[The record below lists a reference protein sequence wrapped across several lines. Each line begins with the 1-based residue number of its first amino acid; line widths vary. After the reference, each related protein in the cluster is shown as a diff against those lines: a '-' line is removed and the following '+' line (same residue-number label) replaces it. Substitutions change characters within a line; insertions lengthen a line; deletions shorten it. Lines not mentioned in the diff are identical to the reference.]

1 MSLKTARDGRVLH
14 LTLDRPDKR
23 NALNAGLCAALVEA
37 ITAAQTDATI
47 GSILIDSSGPVF
59 CAGMDLDEATSPEA
73 AASLNVVHEKLFTIG
88 SISRKPIVAAVAGP
102 ALGGGIGLLANAHV
116 VVAAQGTLF
125 GLTEIR
131 IGLWPFVIYRS
142 VEAAIGPRR
151 TLELSLTGRLFSVQE
166 ALTWGL
172 VHHSAPNF
180 EVDDRATQI
189 ARELSHASPD
199 ATALGLRYVHES
211 RGKNWQE
218 AGVLA
223 GEIRQEAF
231 QNLDF
236 LEGVAAYREKRAPV
250 WPSLPARA
258 ATETPSETT
267 AKSSEK

>member
-1 MSLKTARDGRVLH
+1 MSLKIIRDERVLH
-14 LTLDRPDKR
+14 LILDRPEKR
-23 NALNAGLCAALVEA
+23 NALNAELCTALVDA

-47 GSILIDSSGPVF
+47 GSVLIDSSGPVF
-59 CAGMDLDEATSPEA
+59 CAGMDLDEATSPQA
-73 AASLNVVHEKLFTIG
+73 SSLNAIHEKLFTIG
-88 SISRKPIVAAVAGP
+88 ATSKKPIVAAVMGP
-102 ALGGGIGLLANAHV
+102 TLGGGIGLLANAHV

-142 VEAAIGPRR
+142 VEAAIGSRR

-180 EVDDRATQI
+180 EVDDRATQV